1 MHFESIASD
10 YAVARPPYP
19 SELFELLLAE
29 GVIGPGTRVLEVGA
43 GSGLATAPVAASG
56 SDVVAV
62 EPGPDLAD
70 LLRRTVP
77 EASVV
82 VAALEDADLGVGQFD
97 SVVAATSMHWL
108 DLEVAL
114 PRLHAALR
122 AGGWLAVWRH
132 VFQDDT
138 VAQTP
143 FRERVQAIADA
154 RRDSAGAEQ
163 VRPNRSTMAELAA
176 GGFFAPVR
184 TERWRWSVSLD
195 VDAVARLFGTFP
207 GWTDDEVE
215 SVATAAADLG
225 GTVVEHYQTV
235 LHLLRRDDGR
245 QPQ

>member
-10 YAVARPPYP
+10 YAVDRPPYP
-19 SELFELLLAE
+19 SELFELLLAD
-29 GVIGPGTRVLEVGA
+29 GVIGPGKQVLEVGP
-43 GSGLATAPVAASG
+43 GSGLATAPLAASG

-70 LLRRTVP
+70 LLLRTVP

-82 VAALEDADLGVGQFD
+82 VAALEDADLGAGQFD

-108 DLEVAL
+108 DLDAAL
-114 PRLHAALR
+114 PRLHGALR

-154 RRDSAGAEQ
+154 RPDSPGTEQ
-163 VRPNRSTMAELAA
+163 SRPNRSTMAELSA
-176 GGFFAPVR
+176 GGLFTPIR

-207 GWTDDEVE
+207 GWTADEVRA
-215 SVATAAADLG
+215 VARAAEDLG

-235 LHLLRRDDGR
+235 LHLLRRADG
-245 QPQ
+245 P